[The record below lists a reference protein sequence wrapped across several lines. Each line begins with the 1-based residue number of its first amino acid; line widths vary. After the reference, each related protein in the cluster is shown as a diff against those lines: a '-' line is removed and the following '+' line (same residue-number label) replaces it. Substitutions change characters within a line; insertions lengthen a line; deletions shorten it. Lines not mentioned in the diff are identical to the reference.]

1 MRFQEQQYQ
10 TAKKRRKR
18 AAGTTEDLLLVIQL
32 EAVREAG
39 SLASFGF
46 SGCCDGVN
54 TLKWMIP
61 VCTAVELF
69 ILMVC
74 LAILIIW

>member
-1 MRFQEQQYQ
+1 MRFQEQQYPP
-10 TAKKRRKR
+10 AKKRRKR

-46 SGCCDGVN
+46 SGCCDVVD
-54 TLKWMIP
+54 TLRWMVP
-61 VCTAVELF
+61 VCTAVEF
-69 ILMVC
+69 
-74 LAILIIW
+74 LALLLCFAISMIW